1 MSCARKG
8 YDAEMVREELVIY
21 VGQSRL
27 VRGTNQ
33 RLQHAVIGLSYY
45 LHGKHSPFKEIGL

>member
-33 RLQHAVIGLSYY
+33 RLQHADVGLSFY
-45 LHGKHSPFKEIGL
+45 LHGKHSMYKGISV